1 MAIHLWPARQRH
13 VPRALDVADITRVA
27 DVATYYAG
35 LGFTYYVFF
44 YSFFNWWHYREMRER
59 WHAEDDEDDD

>member
-1 MAIHLWPARQRH
+1 MPIHLCRPARKRH

-27 DVATYYAG
+27 TYYAG
-35 LGFTYYVFF
+35 LGFTYFVFF

-59 WHAEDDEDDD
+59 WDAEDDEDSA